1 MKLLLGFFATSVAWC
16 GIAGSVISWDVV
28 SGVGFQLVVR

>member
-1 MKLLLGFFATSVAWC
+1 MKLFLGFVAISMAWC